1 MWEAALAGVEGELDE
16 DDSVTIG
23 LLRGARRNDASRY
36 GVSAKRRHA
45 RILQIFGIV
54 RKYDVFGGITPV
66 KFRRM
71 LEELG
76 PTFVKAGQIL
86 SMRSEI
92 LPERFCSELT
102 KLRSDVDP
110 MPYETVIAVLEQ
122 EYGGSS
128 ASCLTPSAS
137 TRWGLPPWRRCIA
150 RVSPPARTWP

>member
-1 MWEAALAGVEGELDE
+1 MAARADNTEQQATPGAKPGVALHADPSSPEAQDAMWEAALAGVEGELDE

-71 LEELG
+71 LEEL
-76 PTFVKAGQIL
+76 
-86 SMRSEI
+86 
-92 LPERFCSELT
+92 
-102 KLRSDVDP
+102 
-110 MPYETVIAVLEQ
+110 
-122 EYGGSS
+122 S
-128 ASCLTPSAS
+128 A
-137 TRWGLPPWRRCIA
+137 R
-150 RVSPPARTWP
+150 